1 MAQGNMTGGNST
13 SENMTET
20 NLTSTTPAGVGG
32 SRLSTLFI
40 CGIGRVIRHQL
51 TIFLHFMMI
60 FISNKFLTFKYC
72 LFHSH

>member
-32 SRLSTLFI
+32 I
-40 CGIGRVIRHQL
+40 VGYRHY
-51 TIFLHFMMI
+51 
-60 FISNKFLTFKYC
+60 S
-72 LFHSH
+72 SAAEVE